1 MTARAHTDVILDAAT
16 VFAEGR
22 LSAFKDAAN
31 ILDGASM
38 GLLTGYQRR
47 RIDDMFERC
56 AAKSGDAAWWRAEC
70 SALLALLAE
79 CEVNVPPRLYAKI
92 REARSIVIHNAWL
105 AQQGRPLDLPSMPP
119 RDQLMARIHA
129 YLIQFP
135 DTDHAY

>member
-22 LSAFKDAAN
+22 LSAFRDAAN
-31 ILDGASM
+31 ILDGANL

-47 RIDDMFERC
+47 AIDEMFERC
-56 AAKSGDAAWWRAEC
+56 AAKAGEAEWWRAEC
-70 SALLALLAE
+70 VALLAVLAQ
-79 CEVNVPPRLYAKI
+79 CELNVPPRLHAKV
-92 REARSIVIHNAWL
+92 REARAIVIHNAWL
-105 AQQGRPLDLPSMPP
+105 AQQGRPLDLPSLPP
-119 RDQLMARIHA
+119 REQLLSRIHA